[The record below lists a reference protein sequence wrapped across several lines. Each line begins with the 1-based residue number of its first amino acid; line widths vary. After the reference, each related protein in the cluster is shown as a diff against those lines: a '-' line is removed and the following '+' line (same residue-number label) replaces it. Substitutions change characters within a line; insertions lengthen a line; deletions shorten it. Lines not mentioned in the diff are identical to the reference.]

1 MTDTNVVVDL
11 IEAFRRSKC
20 MFTAASL
27 GVFERT
33 PCTLGGLAADLSAD
47 PDSLERLLD
56 GCASLGLLWREGDTF
71 SNTEVAETYLTRSSP
86 ATLLGYVLYSDRVL
100 YHLWGNLDDAVK
112 EGTHRWK
119 QTFGMDGPIFSHFFE
134 TPEAKEDFLLGMH
147 GFGMLSSP
155 VIVEAFDL
163 SDFRALV
170 DLGGATGHLAAAA
183 AAKYPLLSAAVFDL
197 PPVIETARRFAGDRV
212 ELIAG
217 DFFTDPLP
225 PADLYALGRIL
236 HDWSEPK
243 IRALLGRIHAAL
255 PDGGGLLIAEKLLW
269 HDRSGPVST
278 AMQSLNMLCC
288 TEGKE
293 RTLHEYEALLRDA
306 GFSAVKGKFTDAHLD
321 AILARK

>member
-1 MTDTNVVVDL
+1 M
-11 IEAFRRSKC
+11 
-20 MFTAASL
+20 
-27 GVFERT
+27 
-33 PCTLGGLAADLSAD
+33 
-47 PDSLERLLD
+47 
-56 GCASLGLLWREGDTF
+56 
-71 SNTEVAETYLTRSSP
+71 
-86 ATLLGYVLYSDRVL
+86 
-100 YHLWGNLDDAVK
+100 
-112 EGTHRWK
+112 
-119 QTFGMDGPIFSHFFE
+119 
-134 TPEAKEDFLLGMH
+134 
-147 GFGMLSSP
+147 
-155 VIVEAFDL
+155 
-163 SDFRALV
+163 
-170 DLGGATGHLAAAA
+170 
-183 AAKYPLLSAAVFDL
+183 FDL

-243 IRALLGRIHAAL
+243 IRALLGRIYAAL